1 MTEQNFKYRT
11 DPLFL
16 RNQFYGIGKYGMPLI
31 PKFEIREGDFE
42 DLRLIGFDVAKTEK
56 DEHFFYSLNEIV
68 IRNLLLNTCHF
79 DVIIENSLLQH
90 YVGDGMLIAT
100 SSGSTAYNLSFG
112 GSIVF
117 DDFHSLQ
124 LTPIAPL
131 NSKVYRSL
139 RNSII
144 IPENKMVTIVPKKD
158 KKNFLITVDGE
169 NYPFEGVEKVET
181 VVDKK
186 KIRFLRFSSNFVDK
200 VYDKFLN

>member
-1 MTEQNFKYRT
+1 
-11 DPLFL
+11 
-16 RNQFYGIGKYGMPLI
+16 
-31 PKFEIREGDFE
+31 
-42 DLRLIGFDVAKTEK
+42 
-56 DEHFFYSLNEIV
+56 
-68 IRNLLLNTCHF
+68 
-79 DVIIENSLLQH
+79 
-90 YVGDGMLIAT
+90 MLIAT